1 MYIKT
6 KFLTFFIFSLIVFCL
21 TIATVF
27 AHEKLTDQSLVYIS
41 GIGPV
46 QIGMSVNEASQ
57 AAGTPLVKDS
67 SRVDRVSGCFFVKP
81 KNEPKGINFMVTNNR
96 ISRVDVFQNRS
107 ITTIKGARIGDTE
120 DRIKSLYPGRIKV
133 TPHVYNRNGKSH
145 YLTFVPQDQSDKNYR
160 LVFET
165 DGDRVTLFR
174 AGKLPEVEWVED
186 CV

>member
-1 MYIKT
+1 MSRKDN
-6 KFLTFFIFSLIVFCL
+6 FWTFFFITFVFFSLI
-21 TIATVF
+21 IATAF
-27 AHEKLTDQSLVYIS
+27 AQEKLTNQSLVYIS

-46 QIGMSVNEASQ
+46 QVGMSITEASQ

-67 SRVDRVSGCFFVKP
+67 SRIDQVSNCFFVKP
-81 KNEPKGINFMVTNNR
+81 QNEPKGINFMVTNNH
-96 ISRVDVFQNRS
+96 ISRVDVFQTRS
-107 ITTIKGARIGDTE
+107 ITTIKGAGIGDTE

-133 TPHVYNRNGKSH
+133 TPHTYNRNGNYH

-165 DGDRVTLFR
+165 DGDRVTNFR
-174 AGKLPEVEWVED
+174 AGKLPEVEWVEE